1 MDWLPGEL
9 RARLIDP
16 ITIEK
21 LQEKSPALR
30 WPVFNET
37 KESELISDQA
47 QVHTYSQKNQHI
59 VANDELFLQHNL
71 ESSQQLKT
79 QSLVIIAENSEDEE
93 SEVTQ

>member
-37 KESELISDQA
+37 KESELIID
-47 QVHTYSQKNQHI
+47 
-59 VANDELFLQHNL
+59 
-71 ESSQQLKT
+71 
-79 QSLVIIAENSEDEE
+79 
-93 SEVTQ
+93 